1 MHVTIKGV
9 IPSSY
14 DRLTKDLA
22 PKHWCSSAS
31 TDPEGFWDIVLEE
44 WVILKVNSNKLW
56 LDCGRALTDLEAG
69 EFVEVQII

>member
-9 IPSSY
+9 IPAAY
-14 DRLTKDLA
+14 DRITKDLA

-31 TDPEGFWDIVLEE
+31 TDTYGLWDIVLEE
-44 WVILKVNSNKLW
+44 WVILKVNSDKL
-56 LDCGRALTDLEAG
+56 LLNCRGVITDLEAG